1 MARENPRPSFSIVRF
16 LSRVIQIVY
25 MTIVTIC
32 MLLFYQKAQDE
43 SKKSQKA
50 HEELLRLK
58 RKKAKESGG
67 SADDQNCSVCLTNP
81 LEMLLKPCGHICIC
95 HQCLAQLLNHSYSQP
110 SSSQPKCPIC
120 REDVINSERVYLS

>member
-1 MARENPRPSFSIVRF
+1 MAGENPRSSFSIVRF
-16 LSRVIQIVY
+16 FSRVIQMFY

-58 RKKAKESGG
+58 RKKAKESGRA
-67 SADDQNCSVCLTNP
+67 ADDQMCSVCLTNP
-81 LEMLLKPCGHICIC
+81 LEMLLKPCGHICLC
-95 HQCLAQLLNHSYSQP
+95 HQCLTLLLNNSYGQP

-120 REDVINSERVYLS
+120 REDVIDSERVYLS

>member
-1 MARENPRPSFSIVRF
+1 MVGENPRSSFSIVRF
-16 LSRVIQIVY
+16 FSRVIQMFY

-67 SADDQNCSVCLTNP
+67 AGDDQNCSVCLTNP
-81 LEMLLKPCGHICIC
+81 LEMLLKPCGHICLC
-95 HQCLAQLLNHSYSQP
+95 HQCLTLLLNNSYGQP

-120 REDVINSERVYLS
+120 REDVIDSERVYLS

>member
-1 MARENPRPSFSIVRF
+1 MAGENPRPNFSIVRF
-16 LSRVIQIVY
+16 FTRVIGIVY
-25 MTIVTIC
+25 MTIVTIF
-32 MLLFYQKAQDE
+32 MMLFYQKAQDE

-58 RKKAKESGG
+58 RKKAREPGG
-67 SADDQNCSVCLTNP
+67 AGAADQNCSVCLTNP

-95 HQCLAQLLNHSYSQP
+95 HRCLTQLNN

-120 REDVINSERVYLS
+120 REDVINTERVYLS

>member
-1 MARENPRPSFSIVRF
+1 MAGENPRPNFSIVRF
-16 LSRVIQIVY
+16 FTRVMGIVY
-25 MTIVTIC
+25 MTIVTIF
-32 MLLFYQKAQDE
+32 MMLFYQKAQDE

-58 RKKAKESGG
+58 RKKARESGG
-67 SADDQNCSVCLTNP
+67 AAADQNCSVCLTNP

-95 HQCLAQLLNHSYSQP
+95 HRCLTQLNN

-120 REDVINSERVYLS
+120 REDVINTERVYLS